1 MNTHKNETDLDL
13 GLFYAAVIN
22 QAPDIILV
30 LDEDLHFV
38 QVNDQACMQ
47 FGYSREEL
55 KRLRVRDVEGL
66 MDENRIQQLVGEIM
80 QKGVAQFE
88 SIGIRKDRT
97 RFPVE
102 IKACFIDA
110 GENRYLV
117 AFGRDISDRK
127 EAERTLQNEKTI
139 TEALVNHFPESIYF
153 KDRQSRLT
161 RVNVKLMADLGVDS
175 LEQIIGKTDIDL
187 FGEEFG
193 SRTIAVEKHIIE
205 TGEPS
210 IGLVESRELG
220 NGEINW
226 TLSTKVPL
234 IDPEGRIIGIA
245 GVSREINEIKR
256 TEEQLR
262 IKENQLSVASK
273 IAGLGYWEYNVE
285 TGIYTFNDH
294 FYQVFRTS
302 VEEVGT
308 YQMTPAEYVARFLHP
323 DDYHIVADE
332 IKLALA
338 SDEQDYYSQLEHRIL
353 FPNGETGYI
362 VVRYFVVK
370 DNHGRPIRIF
380 GANQDIT
387 ERKLAEK
394 AIEDSEAQ
402 LSVAAQ
408 IAKLGYWEYDE
419 SDNLFTFNDQLY
431 AIFKTTAG
439 EMGGYR
445 MSPEKYAET
454 FLPPEEQ
461 DIVAKEVK
469 MARESPLPE
478 YHRYLEHRIIYATG
492 ETGYAGVR
500 FFTVKDKSGANYKTI
515 GVTQDITERKLAEM
529 ALRDTEFS
537 LQKAFEIAAIGP
549 CKYSIKFD
557 RYEWTQRALDV
568 IGFKNE
574 EIPEKFGGFLKY
586 VHPDDVE
593 HIISEVKKANITGVF
608 DVENRIFINGRMKW
622 IRFKSELEYNE
633 DGKPLN
639 SVGIVQDI
647 TDRKLAENE
656 LMRYRD
662 HLEQLVRQRTAQLED
677 TNKDLEAFAY
687 SISHDLRAPL
697 RHINGFANILG
708 RMMNDHPTAG
718 KYIDLIN
725 SSSTRMGTMID
736 GLLHFSRLG
745 RQTIDKSEV
754 DLNSLISEIIVQFKP
769 DLEHRRIEWKID
781 QLPKV
786 NGDPNLLKIAF
797 ENLISNAIKYTR
809 KEEKAV
815 IEIGSGDKGNST
827 VFIRDNGVGFDMAYA
842 DKLFGVFQ
850 RLHNEEEFEGTGIG
864 LANVQ
869 QIIRKHGGAIR
880 ADGALN
886 EGAVFYVTL

>member
-380 GANQDIT
+380 C
-387 ERKLAEK
+387 RLPSSR
-394 AIEDSEAQ
+394 AI
-402 LSVAAQ
+402 
-408 IAKLGYWEYDE
+408 
-419 SDNLFTFNDQLY
+419 
-431 AIFKTTAG
+431 
-439 EMGGYR
+439 
-445 MSPEKYAET
+445 
-454 FLPPEEQ
+454 
-461 DIVAKEVK
+461 
-469 MARESPLPE
+469 
-478 YHRYLEHRIIYATG
+478 
-492 ETGYAGVR
+492 
-500 FFTVKDKSGANYKTI
+500 
-515 GVTQDITERKLAEM
+515 
-529 ALRDTEFS
+529 
-537 LQKAFEIAAIGP
+537 
-549 CKYSIKFD
+549 
-557 RYEWTQRALDV
+557 
-568 IGFKNE
+568 
-574 EIPEKFGGFLKY
+574 
-586 VHPDDVE
+586 
-593 HIISEVKKANITGVF
+593 
-608 DVENRIFINGRMKW
+608 
-622 IRFKSELEYNE
+622 
-633 DGKPLN
+633 
-639 SVGIVQDI
+639 
-647 TDRKLAENE
+647 
-656 LMRYRD
+656 
-662 HLEQLVRQRTAQLED
+662 
-677 TNKDLEAFAY
+677 
-687 SISHDLRAPL
+687 
-697 RHINGFANILG
+697 
-708 RMMNDHPTAG
+708 
-718 KYIDLIN
+718 
-725 SSSTRMGTMID
+725 
-736 GLLHFSRLG
+736 SR
-745 RQTIDKSEV
+745 
-754 DLNSLISEIIVQFKP
+754 
-769 DLEHRRIEWKID
+769 
-781 QLPKV
+781 
-786 NGDPNLLKIAF
+786 
-797 ENLISNAIKYTR
+797 
-809 KEEKAV
+809 
-815 IEIGSGDKGNST
+815 
-827 VFIRDNGVGFDMAYA
+827 
-842 DKLFGVFQ
+842 
-850 RLHNEEEFEGTGIG
+850 
-864 LANVQ
+864 
-869 QIIRKHGGAIR
+869 
-880 ADGALN
+880 
-886 EGAVFYVTL
+886 